1 MDKNVVYLKAMTAL
15 TGKLVACFDNEEAK
29 AIVQAMKEMQD
40 FEYDSDEVIKKALK
54 YCPDGTIKYLIVNR
68 VMEDIHISLV
78 IGTDEIPVPED
89 LATEEG
95 VFAYVYNVS
104 YDLDSELG
112 YIFLEKSESGSYR
125 RIG

>member
-54 YCPDGTIKYLIVNR
+54 YCPDGTIKYLIVNKSISKR
-68 VMEDIHISLV
+68 SIFGILDFIKME
-78 IGTDEIPVPED
+78 
-89 LATEEG
+89 
-95 VFAYVYNVS
+95 FN
-104 YDLDSELG
+104 
-112 YIFLEKSESGSYR
+112 
-125 RIG
+125 